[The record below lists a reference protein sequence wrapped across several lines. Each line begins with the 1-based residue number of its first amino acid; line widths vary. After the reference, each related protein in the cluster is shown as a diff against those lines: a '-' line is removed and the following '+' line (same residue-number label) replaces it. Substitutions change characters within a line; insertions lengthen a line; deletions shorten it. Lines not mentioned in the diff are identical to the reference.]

1 MSTGVKLEAVARL
14 LDREFFIRSYQ
25 RGYRWDS
32 DHVNDLLNDFEEF
45 IKQPNKAEEEF
56 YCLQPI
62 VVKQLS
68 GEEKKKLDRFEF
80 GEAKIYEIIDGQQR
94 ITTLTILLH
103 YLKKSLEHEVFL
115 ENIPVITYEVRE
127 KSKEILSNFSKYID
141 STEAFSEL
149 ENNIDFYHMKVAY
162 ATISKWF
169 EEKQERRIQV
179 LKLLT
184 SYKINCVKVIW
195 YEVAENDNSIDVFRR
210 FNVGKIPLSNAEL
223 IKALFLKGNEHIEHS
238 LRYRISKEWQ
248 QIENQ
253 LQSRFFWA
261 FLKPKKEY
269 SSRIE
274 YIFDIIFERA
284 RRKMNRKDPKSFDD
298 LYGVDK
304 HRVFRYF
311 SLWIEETRANL
322 MVVWDQINEVFERF
336 LQWYNHPEHYHYIG
350 FLQNKEGDRE
360 VSILDILSSEFDT
373 KQDLTD
379 FLIEKVSNGSNSFF
393 KDKKIVLDYKSDKKQ
408 LRDFFFLFNVQ
419 SYIQLSKSSKG
430 EEIYRLPFNLFS
442 SIDYDIEHIDSRT
455 EKDIKSLK
463 RNQKLEFLKDLE
475 IDFSSE
481 IGNKFYEN
489 ISPLFKVE
497 YQDTNEK
504 WDEKNI
510 NVGELEK
517 ILENTIELIN
527 EYLER
532 DSDKLDGDS
541 KDHIGNLTILNDTI
555 NRGYGNAY
563 FSTKRR
569 LIIESDIKG
578 TYIPVAVKNIFLKY
592 YSGDTKKHTRWS
604 KKDAENYQARMEESL
619 KIFMK

>member
-68 GEEKKKLDRFEF
+68 AEEKKKLERFEF

-115 ENIPVITYEVRE
+115 ESIPVITYEVRE
-127 KSKEILSNFSKYID
+127 KSKEILSNFSKYIN
-141 STEAFSEL
+141 STEDLSEL
-149 ENNIDFYHMKVAY
+149 DNNIDFYHMKVAY

-169 EEKQERRIQV
+169 EEKHERRIQV

-195 YEVAENDNSIDVFRR
+195 YEVAANDNSIDVFRR
-210 FNVGKIPLSNAEL
+210 FNVGKIPLTNAEL
-223 IKALFLKGNEHIEHS
+223 IKALFLKENELVEQS
-238 LRYRISKEWQ
+238 LKYIISKEWQ

-253 LQSRFFWA
+253 LQSQFFWS

-269 SSRIE
+269 TSRIE
-274 YIFDIIFERA
+274 YIFDIIFERE
-284 RRKMNRKDPKSFDD
+284 RLKITPKDRTAFDD
-298 LYGVDK
+298 LYGTDK
-304 HRVFRYF
+304 HKVFRYF
-311 SLWIEETRANL
+311 SSRIAKANGNL
-322 MVVWDQINEVFERF
+322 MEPWDQINEVFERF

-350 FLQNKEGDRE
+350 FLQNKEGDKK
-360 VSILDILSSEFDT
+360 VSILDILSGEFET
-373 KQDLTD
+373 KQSLTD
-379 FLIEKVSNGSNSFF
+379 FLVKTVSKETSPFF
-393 KDKKIVLDYKSDKKQ
+393 KDKKIALNYDSNKKQ

-419 SYIQLSKSSKG
+419 SYIQLSKASNG

-442 SIDYDIEHIDSRT
+442 SIGYDIEHIDSRN
-455 EKDIKSLK
+455 EKGIKSLK
-463 RNQKLEFLKDLE
+463 KNEKLEFLKDLE

-481 IGNKFYEN
+481 MEAEFKDNIALLFKDIYEDGNK
-489 ISPLFKVE
+489 
-497 YQDTNEK
+497 K
-504 WDEKNI
+504 WDESE
-510 NVGELEK
+510 VEK
-517 ILENTIELIN
+517 ILENTIELVN
-527 EYLER
+527 KHLEK
-532 DSDKLDGDS
+532 DPDKLDEDS
-541 KDHIGNLTILNDTI
+541 KNDIGNLTILNDAI

-563 FSTKRR
+563 FNTKRR
-569 LIIESDIKG
+569 LIIENDIKG
-578 TYIPVAVKNIFLKY
+578 TYIPIAVKNIFLKY

-604 KKDAENYQARMEESL
+604 KKDAENYQAKMEESL